1 MPRCYENG
9 TADEPLLGSRGNR
22 LILFLPLPSFIA
34 FEGPIAS
41 GKTTHASLLA
51 NRLGTTPL
59 LEQFGVNEFLADY
72 YDDRTRW
79 ALPMQLSFLALRSS
93 QLRQV
98 KNPIIETTV
107 VDYSY
112 LKDPAFAHLLLRD
125 RELRLYEQIADA
137 YRMAIAKHD
146 VVVYLDARDEVL
158 LERIRMR
165 NRPYE
170 ASINAAYQDS
180 LRSAYENAFLASP
193 ELTIIRYDTSD
204 LDLGN
209 SADVGRLQ
217 DTVLAALASR

>member
-1 MPRCYENG
+1 MELDVIRLWVPV
-9 TADEPLLGSRGNR
+9 GNQ
-22 LILFLPLPSFIA
+22 LTFHLPVYSFIA

-41 GKTTHASLLA
+41 GKTTHATLLA
-51 NRLGTTPL
+51 ERLGTTPL

-72 YDDRTRW
+72 YGDRTRW

-98 KNPIIETTV
+98 KNPIAETTV

-125 RELRLYEQIADA
+125 RELRLYEQMADA
-137 YRMAIAKHD
+137 YQMAIAKHD
-146 VVVYLDARDEVL
+146 LVVYLDARNEVL
-158 LERIRMR
+158 LERIRRR

-170 ASINAAYQDS
+170 TSIDAAYQDS
-180 LRSAYENAFLASP
+180 LRGAYENAFRADP
-193 ELTIIRYDTSD
+193 ELTVVRYDTSD

-209 SADVGRLQ
+209 GTDVDQLQ
-217 DTVLAALASR
+217 DAVLSALASR

>member
-1 MPRCYENG
+1 MHRE
-9 TADEPLLGSRGNR
+9 
-22 LILFLPLPSFIA
+22 
-34 FEGPIAS
+34 
-41 GKTTHASLLA
+41 TTHASLLA